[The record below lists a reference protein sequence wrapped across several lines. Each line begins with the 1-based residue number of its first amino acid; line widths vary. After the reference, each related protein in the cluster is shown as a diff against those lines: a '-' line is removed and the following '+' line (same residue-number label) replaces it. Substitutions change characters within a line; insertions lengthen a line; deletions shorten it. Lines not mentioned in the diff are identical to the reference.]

1 MFGAAGYML
10 TEDPDTRP
18 DIFQVSF
25 LAFQMARKNCPV
37 PNMNVS
43 PLLLHT
49 FKAKKNNLVFRAT
62 VLKTLD
68 RLGFFVCFCKN

>member
-43 PLLLHT
+43 PSLLHT
-49 FKAKKNNLVFRAT
+49 FKD
-62 VLKTLD
+62 KTKSC
-68 RLGFFVCFCKN
+68 V